1 LALGSTISKECEIS
15 TKKSANE
22 SVVSSKAVNVAA
34 HQALVMKLD
43 FAPSTFAN
51 SQGFN
56 FKLLILSLGM
66 LAILSVGGLYFL
78 RSKRKQS

>member
-1 LALGSTISKECEIS
+1 
-15 TKKSANE
+15 
-22 SVVSSKAVNVAA
+22 VVSSKAVNVAA

-56 FKLLILSLGM
+56 FKLLSLSLG
-66 LAILSVGGLYFL
+66 LAVLGAGGFYFL
-78 RSKRKQS
+78 RPKRKQP